1 MVALS
6 PGTTA
11 PDFALPTMDG
21 KRFSLPEALSRG
33 PVVAAFF
40 KISCPICQYAFP
52 FLERIYKVYGKKNVS
67 IIGISQNDKK
77 DTAGFLREFGITFPI
92 LLDDTNTYPVSSAYG
107 LTNVPTIFWI
117 AQDGEIEV
125 SSVGWVR
132 KEIEEIN
139 RRAAEAVG
147 DGAKPVFLAGEQ
159 VADFQAG

>member
-1 MVALS
+1 MAALN

-52 FLERIYKVYGKKNVS
+52 FLERIYKAYGKKNVS

-77 DTAGFLREFGITFPI
+77 DTAGFLREFGITFAI
-92 LLDDTNTYPVSSAYG
+92 LLDDTNTYPAWNASR
-107 LTNVPTIFWI
+107 LTNVPTLCGI
-117 AQDGEIEV
+117 A
-125 SSVGWVR
+125 
-132 KEIEEIN
+132 KECTS
-139 RRAAEAVG
+139 
-147 DGAKPVFLAGEQ
+147 
-159 VADFQAG
+159 